1 MWAKISGEIF
11 PPLDFYQP
19 SFDFADKMLSPSPL

>member
-1 MWAKISGEIF
+1 MRAGAVKCWPSCF
-11 PPLDFYQP
+11 LPP